1 LLEKNRIDRED
12 DFMKVDLDKLEVTH
26 NKAANTFE
34 TRINGYLS
42 KLDYFQDDKNFVITH
57 VGVHPE
63 FRGQGVA
70 GKIVDASL
78 EYAKQN
84 SLRVIPMCS
93 YAASYIRRNPEHMKL
108 TEQER
113 SE

>member
-1 LLEKNRIDRED
+1 
-12 DFMKVDLDKLEVTH
+12 MKVDLDKLEVTH
-26 NKAANTFE
+26 NKAGNTFE
-34 TRINGYLS
+34 VRIDGYLS
-42 KLDYFQDDKNFVITH
+42 KLDYMQDGKNFVITH

-63 FRGQGVA
+63 FRGQGLA

-93 YAASYIRRNPEHMKL
+93 YAAAYIRKNPQYMEL
-108 TEQER
+108 TNQDR